1 MEDENLGLLLDTGYS
16 KPISTV
22 TLVDRNKISDVL
34 KKYHC
39 LIKVKAEI
47 DQFIEGLRSLNIEH
61 YIQSYSELM
70 KVLFVDVEA
79 QRSISAGTVLLNFCR
94 FAFFP

>member
-1 MEDENLGLLLDTGYS
+1 M
-16 KPISTV
+16 
-22 TLVDRNKISDVL
+22 TLVDHNKISGVL
-34 KKYHC
+34 KTHHC

-47 DQFIEGLRSLNIEH
+47 NQFIESLHSLNIEH

-79 QRSISAGTVLLNFCR
+79 QRSISAGILCLSNLSINLSISLSII
-94 FAFFP
+94 

>member
-1 MEDENLGLLLDTGYS
+1 MEDENLGVFLDTGYS
-16 KPISTV
+16 KPISTM

-34 KKYHC
+34 KKYHR

-47 DQFIEGLRSLNIEH
+47 DHFIEGLHSLNIEH
-61 YIQSYSELM
+61 YIQNYSELM
-70 KVLFVDVEA
+70 KVLFVDVEP
-79 QRSISAGTVLLNFCR
+79 QRSISAGMVLLDVCR